1 MTINTKFV
9 YRWLIGY
16 IGSAL
21 FVAFNL
27 SLVYAIS
34 LSLLPAWILIIGG
47 LLYLMVRRKKI
58 FRAKIDLLKNQIP
71 RSRWIF
77 FGFGLDFILLFIF
90 YARLHSHLK
99 LSSVSFLFEFY
110 FWETVTL
117 FIGILL
123 ITVSILVNFITL
135 LSRK

>member
-1 MTINTKFV
+1 MTINTKLV
-9 YRWLIGY
+9 YRWFIGY
-16 IGSAL
+16 MVSAF

-27 SLVYAIS
+27 SLVYSIS

-47 LLYLMVRRKKI
+47 LLYVVVSRKKT
-58 FRAKIDLLKNQIP
+58 FRAKIDLLKKQVP
-71 RSRWIF
+71 KSGWII
-77 FGFGLDFILLFIF
+77 FGFGLDFILLFIL
-90 YARLHSHLK
+90 YIRLQSHIK
-99 LSSVSFLFEFY
+99 LASVSFLFEFY
-110 FWETVTL
+110 VWETVTL